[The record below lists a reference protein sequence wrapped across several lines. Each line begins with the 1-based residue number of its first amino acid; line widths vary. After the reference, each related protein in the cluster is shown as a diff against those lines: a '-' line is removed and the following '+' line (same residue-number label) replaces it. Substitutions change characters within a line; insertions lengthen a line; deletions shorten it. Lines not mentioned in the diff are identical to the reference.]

1 MFVQIKREKNSR
13 YSMGLISRRRRGRR
27 GRRWRGVS
35 WVISIRLSSCGTVGW
50 GKIVIPRINL

>member
-27 GRRWRGVS
+27 WRGGS
-35 WVISIRLSSCGTVGW
+35 WGISIRLSSCGTVGW